1 MEVKQLAPHPESGTH
16 HRGELSRGSYR
27 LIMWNLQITI
37 GYSAPGREKI
47 KHNQVLDDAIG
58 AMSQVKG
65 AHGFSPES
73 PIVPRDVKES
83 FEVGSEDNPDM
94 PNIWFPADVL
104 PGFREA
110 CLDFYWVSGK

>member
-16 HRGELSRGSYR
+16 HRGELYPVVHR
-27 LIMWNLQITI
+27 LLIRLQITI

-47 KHNQVLDDAIG
+47 KHNLLDDAIG

-65 AHGFSPES
+65 VRARFSPES

-83 FEVGSEDNPDM
+83 FEVGSEDDPDM
-94 PNIWFPADVL
+94 PNIWFPADVF